1 GAVYAHE
8 PTQKIYQVLYPQF
21 LDDFAVFPLPVTYS
35 LLAPA
40 PSTQYPF
47 FNRAISTS
55 CLAMMSRSRS
65 TSLSDLLVC
74 SAAYGF
80 PFFGSS
86 ASSPSSRYRFTQADT
101 RLCPTPYFL
110 SISVIEI
117 CSSKC
122 RRMKRSFSS
131 LLHFRC
137 GVPFFPIFLPPFL
150 HLTTKKVDTHT
161 FVSVYFQFTGAAHG
175 SHARA
180 AFCVYLNSM
189 VSSRWIL
196 FL

>member
-1 GAVYAHE
+1 MVKE
-8 PTQKIYQVLYPQF
+8 QVLKKAPGF
-21 LDDFAVFPLPVTYS
+21 LACLVIGLIAQGIAKFVPSVGAALFAIGIGMVCGNTFLNKPGMDAGTKFSERS
-35 LLAPA
+35 LLEYL
-40 PSTQYPF
+40 SL
-47 FNRAISTS
+47 IHIS

-122 RRMKRSFSS
+122 RRMTVSYTHLDVYKRQPQDRRAAPPES
-131 LLHFRC
+131 C
-137 GVPFFPIFLPPFL
+137 GTVSAAQKQNDPPEKTPL
-150 HLTTKKVDTHT
+150 HL
-161 FVSVYFQFTGAAHG
+161 
-175 SHARA
+175 
-180 AFCVYLNSM
+180 
-189 VSSRWIL
+189 
-196 FL
+196 

>member
-1 GAVYAHE
+1 
-8 PTQKIYQVLYPQF
+8 
-21 LDDFAVFPLPVTYS
+21 
-35 LLAPA
+35 
-40 PSTQYPF
+40 
-47 FNRAISTS
+47 
-55 CLAMMSRSRS
+55 MMSRSRS

-110 SISVIEI
+110 SISLIEI

-122 RRMKRSFSS
+122 SRIKRSFSS

-150 HLTTKKVDTHT
+150 HLLYLTTKKVDTHT
-161 FVSVYFQFTGAAHG
+161 FYECLLSFYRCTHAYQGLAHETLSG
-175 SHARA
+175 KGTATAPFPWAKPLPMPYGQRRLHPPRCGLPSQANRT
-180 AFCVYLNSM
+180 
-189 VSSRWIL
+189 R
-196 FL
+196 